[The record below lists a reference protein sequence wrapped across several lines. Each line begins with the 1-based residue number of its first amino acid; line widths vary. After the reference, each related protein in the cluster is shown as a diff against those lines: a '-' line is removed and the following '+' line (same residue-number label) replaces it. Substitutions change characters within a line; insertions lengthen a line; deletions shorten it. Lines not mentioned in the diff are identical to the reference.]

1 MGIWLQASQ
10 KEAFMRRTTK
20 LIKIRLQ
27 GNTDPCTTWK
37 HWWLFIGFMI
47 MMVSGCAG
55 RSLIQEKFDTTN
67 YDFVIMEQRL
77 RTAVGMWKGTPHQMG
92 GTTRQGVD
100 CSAFVQRLY
109 QDVFNQWI
117 PRTTYLQVRSGQS
130 VDKDLLRTGDLVFFK
145 YPLKGRHVGIYL
157 DQGEFAHAS
166 TSKGVTIS
174 SLQNNYWR
182 QFYWTARRYL

>member
-1 MGIWLQASQ
+1 
-10 KEAFMRRTTK
+10 MRRTTK
-20 LIKIRLQ
+20 LIKICLQ
-27 GNTDPCTTWK
+27 GNTYPFTTWK
-37 HWWLFIGFMI
+37 HWWLFIWFII
-47 MMVSGCAG
+47 MTVSGCAG
-55 RSLIQEKFDTTN
+55 RSLKDTTN
-67 YDFVIMEQRL
+67 YDFVIMEQKL
-77 RTAVGMWKGTPHQMG
+77 RAEVGMWKGTPHQMG

-109 QDVFNQWI
+109 QDVFNQRI
-117 PRTTYLQVRSGQS
+117 PRTTHLQVKSGQL
-130 VDKDLLRTGDLVFFK
+130 VEKDLLRMGDLVFFK